1 MLQEC
6 NKFREHQ
13 AREVL
18 IDTLERQLERRN
30 KALASLRDEIGV
42 ADRALAALREFKGE
56 T

>member
-18 IDTLERQLERRN
+18 IDTLAVQLKDRQKAIRVLQQQIQKSDE
-30 KALASLRDEIGV
+30 ALAQ
-42 ADRALAALREFKGE
+42 F
-56 T
+56 